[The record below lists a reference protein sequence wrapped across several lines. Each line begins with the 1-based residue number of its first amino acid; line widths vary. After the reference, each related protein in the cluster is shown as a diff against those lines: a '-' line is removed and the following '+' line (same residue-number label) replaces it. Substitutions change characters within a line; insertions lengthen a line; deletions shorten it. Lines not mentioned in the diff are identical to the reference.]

1 MQFLHQIHTLSSTQ
15 SKTALRFLPEVRTK
29 MTVSTLLYLYYDTIK
44 KKKSISEFSNL
55 LKNRS
60 YIYNQYVLNSV
71 LYYAIMFVQ
80 ICADEHLF

>member
-1 MQFLHQIHTLSSTQ
+1 
-15 SKTALRFLPEVRTK
+15 